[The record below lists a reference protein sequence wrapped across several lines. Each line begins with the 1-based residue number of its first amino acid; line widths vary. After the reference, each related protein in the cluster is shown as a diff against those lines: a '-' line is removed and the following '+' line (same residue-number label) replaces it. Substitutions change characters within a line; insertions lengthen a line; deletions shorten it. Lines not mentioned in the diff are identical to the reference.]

1 MKKIRIDEWITTV
14 GFCAFLGIVSVLF
27 FVLPKQEMS
36 ETEKRVLETPP
47 EFSWEN
53 LSSGKFGEDI
63 ESYMADHVPGRDF
76 FVGVHA
82 YTELL
87 TGRQVTKDIYLAE
100 GDRLVEKPL
109 QWDEDSAQRVTNNMA
124 AVNGLAEKITAP
136 VELMIVPSAGW
147 AVRDQ
152 ITHRSD
158 EYIDPQ
164 LIGNIEALAG
174 EKVEVRDIVSVFD
187 SFENPGDLYYRTD
200 HHWTSLGAYTAY
212 KTYMEQLGLP
222 YTAKEEFKIET
233 VEDFKGTTHSRGAL
247 WLVPGEPLEMWTGK
261 GNITVSFDKNPETYN
276 KVFFEERLKELD
288 KYTVFLDGNHGQ
300 VILENPDAPVDETLL
315 VIRDSYSNCLG
326 PFLAETYKKVVLVD
340 LRYYSDAVADYCAL
354 EQVDRVLVL
363 YSLYNFMTDMNFGR
377 LHMTQNIH
385 SLTTTTYSNDG
396 LEEIKNFEGTYYELG
411 AKFPGGITK
420 TVGDCLRVSFLSED
434 RVAVLLFDSQG
445 NKLSGSVY
453 TTTCALSQL
462 SELKVGDSMD
472 KVKQVHPDAYFPII
486 TTGKDRIR
494 SEHYT
499 DDGFLVTIYYEN
511 DLITEITTQLL

>member
-1 MKKIRIDEWITTV
+1 MKKIKIDEWITTL
-14 GFCAFLGIVSVLF
+14 GFAGFLITMSILF

-36 ETEKRVLETPP
+36 ETEKRVLEKQP

-53 LSSGKFGEDI
+53 LSSGVFGEDI
-63 ESYMADHVPGRDF
+63 ESFMADHVPGRDF
-76 FVGVHA
+76 FVGVHN
-82 YTELL
+82 YVELL

-100 GDRLVEKPL
+100 GDRLVERPL
-109 QWDEDSAQRVTNNMA
+109 EWDDESAQRVANNMA
-124 AVNGLAEKITAP
+124 AVNALADKVAAP

-152 ITHRSD
+152 IAHLSD
-158 EYIDPQ
+158 EYIDPV
-164 LIGNIEALAG
+164 LIGNIESLAG
-174 EKVEVRDIVSVFD
+174 EQVEIRDVVTVFD
-187 SFENPGDLYYRTD
+187 AYENPGDLYYRTD

-222 YTAKEEFKIET
+222 YTAKEDFKIET
-233 VEDFKGTTHSRGAL
+233 VRDFKGTTHSRGAL

-261 GNITVSFDKNPETYN
+261 GNITVTFDKNTQSYN
-276 KVFFEERLKELD
+276 KVFFEDRLQELD

-300 VILENPDAPVDETLL
+300 VILENPDAPVDQTLL

-385 SLTTTTYSNDG
+385 SLTATTYNNDG

-411 AKFPGGITK
+411 AKHPGGCTK
-420 TVGDCLRVSFLSED
+420 TVGGSLRVTFLGEG
-434 RVAVLLFDSQG
+434 RIAVLMFDAQG
-445 NKLSGSVY
+445 NKLSGNVY
-453 TTTCALSQL
+453 TTTCTLSDL
-462 SELKVGDSMD
+462 SGLQVGDTME
-472 KVKQVHPDAYFPII
+472 KVKQVHPDAYFPLI
-486 TTGKDRIR
+486 TMDKDRVR

-499 DDGFLVTIYYEN
+499 SDGFMVTVFYEN
-511 DLITEITTQLL
+511 DQIAEIITELI

>member
-1 MKKIRIDEWITTV
+1 MKKIKFDEWITTV
-14 GFCAFLGIVSVLF
+14 GFCVFLGIISALF
-27 FVLPKQEMS
+27 LILPKQEMS
-36 ETEKRVLETPP
+36 ETEKRVLEIPP

-100 GDRLVEKPL
+100 GDRLVERPL
-109 QWDEDSAQRVTNNMA
+109 RWDEEAAQRVTNNMA
-124 AVNGLAEKITAP
+124 AINSLAGKVDAP

-147 AVRDQ
+147 VVRDQ
-152 ITHRSD
+152 IVGLSD
-158 EYIDPQ
+158 KYMDPQ
-164 LIGNIEALAG
+164 LISLIESLAS
-174 EKVEVRDIVSVFD
+174 EKVETRDVVCAFD
-187 SFENPGDLYYRTD
+187 NYETPGDLYYRTD

-222 YTAKEEFKIET
+222 YTAREDFKIET

-247 WLVPGEPLEMWTGK
+247 WLVPGEPLEMWTGR
-261 GNITVSFDKNPETYN
+261 GNITVTFDKNPETYN
-276 KVFFEERLKELD
+276 KVFFQDRLKELD

-326 PFLAETYKKVVLVD
+326 PFLAETFRKVVLVD

-354 EQVDRVLVL
+354 EQVGRVLVL

-377 LHMTQNIH
+377 LYMTQNIH
-385 SLTTTTYSNDG
+385 SLTATTYNNDG
-396 LEEIKNFEGTYYELG
+396 LEQIKNFEGTYYELG
-411 AKFPGGITK
+411 AKHPGGCTK
-420 TVGDCLRVSFLSED
+420 TVGGSLRVTFLGAD
-434 RVAVLLFDSQG
+434 RVAVLLFDAQG
-445 NKLSGSVY
+445 NKLSSDVY
-453 TTTCALSQL
+453 PTTCTLSDL
-462 SELKVGDSMD
+462 SELKVGDTVD
-472 KVKQVHPDAYFPII
+472 RVKQVHPSAYFPII
-486 TTGKDRIR
+486 TMDKDRVR

-499 DDGFLVTIYYEN
+499 SDGFLMTVYYEN
-511 DLITEITTQLL
+511 DLIAEITTELI

>member
-1 MKKIRIDEWITTV
+1 MKKIRFDEWITTV
-14 GFCAFLGIVSVLF
+14 GFCGFLIAMSLLF
-27 FVLPKQEMS
+27 FLLPKQEMS
-36 ETEKRVLETPP
+36 ETEKRVLEKAP

-76 FVGVHA
+76 FVGVHS
-82 YTELL
+82 YSELL

-109 QWDEDSAQRVTNNMA
+109 VWDETSAQRVHTNMA
-124 AVNGLAEKITAP
+124 AVNALAQKVDAP

-152 ITHRSD
+152 IVGISD
-158 EYIDPQ
+158 EYTDPE

-174 EKVEVRDIVSVFD
+174 AEVKVRDIVSVFD
-187 SFENPGDLYYRTD
+187 SYEDPGALYYRTD

-212 KTYMEQLGLP
+212 KSYMEQLGLP
-222 YTAKEEFKIET
+222 YTAREEFTVET

-247 WLVPGEPLEMWTGK
+247 WLIPGEPLEMWTGK
-261 GNITVSFDKNPETYN
+261 GNISVTFDKSAESYN
-276 KVFFEERLKELD
+276 KIFFKDRLQELD

-300 VILENPDAPVDETLL
+300 VVLENPDAPVDETIL

-377 LHMTQNIH
+377 LYMTQNIH
-385 SLTTTTYSNDG
+385 SLTATTYNNEG
-396 LEEIKNFEGTYYELG
+396 LEEIKNFEGTYYELS
-411 AKFPGGITK
+411 AKHPGGCTK
-420 TVGDCLRVSFLSED
+420 AFGGSLRVTFLGKE
-434 RVAVLLFDSQG
+434 RIAVLVFDSQG
-445 NKLSGSVY
+445 NKLSGDVY
-453 TTTCALSQL
+453 ATTCTLSDL
-462 SELKVGDSMD
+462 SELAVGDSVE
-472 KVKQVHPDAYFPII
+472 KVKQIHPDAYFPLI
-486 TTGKDRIR
+486 TMDKDRVR

-499 DDGFLVTIYYEN
+499 VDGFVVTIYYEN
-511 DLITEITTQLL
+511 DTVAEIVTELI

>member
-1 MKKIRIDEWITTV
+1 MKRFKIDEWLTV
-14 GFCAFLGIVSVLF
+14 LGFCGFLIAMSVLF
-27 FVLPKQEMS
+27 FLLPKQEMS
-36 ETEKRVLETPP
+36 ETEKRVLEKEP

-76 FVGVHA
+76 FVGVHN
-82 YTELL
+82 YVELL

-109 QWDEDSAQRVTNNMA
+109 RWDETSAQRVTNNMA
-124 AVNGLAEKITAP
+124 AVNGLAEKVEAP

-147 AVRDQ
+147 IVRDQ
-152 ITHRSD
+152 IVGLSD
-158 EYIDPQ
+158 EYIDPR
-164 LIGNIEALAG
+164 LIGNIESMAG
-174 EKVEVRDIVSVFD
+174 ERVTVLDIASVFD
-187 SFENPGDLYYRTD
+187 AMENSGDLYYKTD

-212 KTYMEQLGLP
+212 KSYMEQLGLP
-222 YTAKEEFKIET
+222 YTAKQDFKIKT
-233 VEDFKGTTHSRGAL
+233 VQDFKGTTHSRGAL

-261 GNITVSFDKNPETYN
+261 GNITVTFDKSPETYN
-276 KVFFEERLKELD
+276 KVFFENRLQELD

-300 VILENPDAPVDETLL
+300 VILENPDAPVDETIL

-326 PFLAETYKKVVLVD
+326 PFLAETFKKVVLVD

-377 LHMTQNIH
+377 LYMTQNIH
-385 SLTTTTYSNDG
+385 SLTTTTYNNEG

-411 AKFPGGITK
+411 AKHPGGITK
-420 TVGDCLRVSFLSED
+420 TVGGSLRVSFLSED
-434 RVAVLLFDSQG
+434 RVAVLMFDSQG
-445 NKLSGSVY
+445 KKLSGNVY
-453 TTTCALSQL
+453 TTTCSLSDL
-462 SELKVGDSMD
+462 AELKVGDTMD
-472 KVKQVHPDAYFPII
+472 KVKEVHPQAYFPII
-486 TTGKDRIR
+486 TMDKDRIR

-499 DDGFLVTIYYEN
+499 NDGFVVTVFYEN
-511 DLITEITTQLL
+511 DLIAEIITELI